1 MPLRTTP
8 LVNNEVYHIYN
19 RGISFTPVFV
29 SKRDYQRG
37 LDVLSYYQF
46 AKTPL
51 SFSKVKRLSLK
62 ERANLLKKLNK
73 EDNRLVKILC
83 FCLMPNH
90 FHLLLKQV
98 KEDGISRLVA
108 NFQNSYTRY
117 FNLKNKR
124 VGPLFQGAFKTVRIE
139 TDEQFIHISRY
150 IHLNPYS
157 SLVIKTLEKLESYP
171 WSSLG
176 EYLYSRKRKLS
187 FPKEVLSFF
196 KTPQKYRKFVFD
208 QADYQ
213 RELEKIKHLMLE

>member
-8 LVNNEVYHIYN
+8 LVNNEVYHLYN
-19 RGISFTPVFV
+19 RSISFTPTFV
-29 SKRDYQRG
+29 SKRDYQRA
-37 LDVLSYYQF
+37 LEILNYYQF
-46 AKTPL
+46 AKTRL
-51 SFSKVKRLSLK
+51 SFSKVRRLSLK
-62 ERANLLKKLNK
+62 ERTNLLEKLRKKG
-73 EDNRLVKILC
+73 NRLVKILC

-90 FHLLLKQV
+90 FHFLLKQM
-98 KEDGISRLVA
+98 KKGGISKLVA

-124 VGPLFQGAFKTVRIE
+124 VGPLFQGPFKAVRIE

-157 SLVIKTLEKLESYP
+157 SLVIKTLEELERYP

-176 EYLYSRKRKLS
+176 EYLHPREKKLS
-187 FPKEVLSFF
+187 FPKEILSFF
-196 KTPQKYRKFVFD
+196 KNPPKYKKFVFD

-213 RELEKIKHLMLE
+213 RELEKIKHLVLE